1 MLSGDTQN
9 FVGIHPSTSTTTDDA
24 PEKLKTAMKAEF
36 SHFDPKI
43 EKIINLSKYI
53 KRWPLIIQDPLPTW
67 TCGRVVLIGDAAHP
81 MLPFGGQG
89 ANQAMEDGAALG
101 VLLKNKG
108 KGDVEGVLRS
118 FEAIR
123 KNRTARVQILSSV
136 RVGREGEVADKLQPY
151 LDDAVSK
158 APTSTPQRV
167 EHDFRYDKPA
177 DAIGPIGG
185 RFTETLCLVTTY
197 TLLVRRI
204 LCCDA
209 WHREHPS

>member
-24 PEKLKTAMKAEF
+24 SEELKTAMKTEF
-36 SHFDPKI
+36 SHFDPRI
-43 EKIINLSKYI
+43 EKVIDLSSHI
-53 KRWPLIIQDPLPTW
+53 KRWPLIIHDPLPTW
-67 TCGRVVLIGDAAHP
+67 TRGCVVLIGDAAHP

-101 VLLKNKG
+101 VLLKNRDKREI
-108 KGDVEGVLRS
+108 EGVLRS

-136 RVGREGEVADKLQPY
+136 RVGREGEVTDRLQPY
-151 LDDAVSK
+151 LDGAVPK

-167 EHDFRYDKPA
+167 LHDFRYDKFIDPGGPA
-177 DAIGPIGG
+177 DD
-185 RFTETLCLVTTY
+185 RFTETFLSSYDVYAACEKSLM
-197 TLLVRRI
+197 L
-204 LCCDA
+204 
-209 WHREHPS
+209 